1 MVNKRN
7 ARKQQQAVQARKP
20 TLDQPDVMVPDPQV
34 CREFGITS
42 MTLLRWTRDKHM
54 DFPPPIKFSDR
65 PNSRNY
71 RSRVALEAFKQ
82 KMLKRATAI
91 RDRARDVTT

>member
-20 TLDQPDVMVPDPQV
+20 LDQHDVMVPDPQV
-34 CREFGITS
+34 CQEFGITS

-54 DFPPPIKFSDR
+54 NFPPPIKFSDR

-71 RSRVALEAFKQ
+71 RSRIALEAFKQ
-82 KMLKRATAI
+82 RMLERAITI
-91 RDRARDVTT
+91 RHRARDVTT